1 MSAVVPAREK
11 LPVSVTDAVRRAI
24 VTGRF
29 PPGERLTEDRLAA
42 LYGVSRV
49 PVREALRALEGE
61 GFVLIAPYSGTLVAE
76 LSDVEAEDLLEVR
89 AAIEVLAARRAA
101 ERRTPEQ
108 LAQMGA
114 VLATARPALAAGDFD
129 RLVELNGHF
138 HLLVAQAS
146 GNGSIHQLLQQ
157 LRAKIEWVYAA
168 DVRDRAGASWN
179 EHAALVGAFTA
190 GDADEAGRLTEDHIR
205 NARAAYRR
213 RTHTPD

>member
-1 MSAVVPAREK
+1 
-11 LPVSVTDAVRRAI
+11 
-24 VTGRF
+24 VTGHFR
-29 PPGERLTEDRLAA
+29 PGERLTEDRLAE

-49 PVREALRALEGE
+49 PVREALRTLESE
-61 GFVLIAPYSGTLVAE
+61 GFVRIAAYSGTFVAE

-101 ERRTPEQ
+101 ERRTAPQ
-108 LAQMGA
+108 LVQMRA
-114 VLATARPALAAGDFD
+114 VLAKARPALGAGDFD
-129 RLVELNGHF
+129 RLVDLNGRF

-146 GNGSIHQLLQQ
+146 GNASIHQLLDQ

-168 DVRDRAGASWN
+168 DVRQRAAASWR
-179 EHAALVGAFTA
+179 EHEALLAAVDA

-213 RTHTPD
+213 RSEAPS